1 MNEETAIA
9 VQAQATLTPAA
20 LPRLN
25 ITAIHQRVADIERVI
40 SELFTKGVHFG
51 PPFPGSDK
59 DSLLQAGGELLVE
72 AFGLSPDPEVSEVD
86 MGGGHRRFIVEGWL
100 LAPDGHRVGRMSA
113 ECSTLEPKYRYRKAG
128 RICPACGS
136 DAIMASRYPDKETGE
151 KGWYC
156 NKKAGGCGA
165 QFASG
170 DESIVGQEAGRIEN
184 PDPAEL
190 WHTCRMMAQKRWLV
204 AIARR
209 TFALSARFVD
219 EEGAKNALFD
229 WQRAASLLRALP
241 GEKAEK
247 WDRVIA
253 YCFRE
258 FGKPPERVTNVE
270 GAIVLSWLGADAAAG
285 GKMVRSDFMESPES
299 PPRPVKTTKDAK
311 AEQPANGHTPP
322 PETPRV
328 AKALA
333 KAKISEDE
341 LRGFVSEVKGVSL
354 DMMAEAAV
362 LAAIE
367 ELAAVKGAA

>member
-1 MNEETAIA
+1 MTEEAALTVSTPGA
-9 VQAQATLTPAA
+9 LTPTA

-72 AFGLSPDPEVSEVD
+72 AFGLSPEPVVNEVD

-128 RICPACGS
+128 RVCPACGS
-136 DAIMASRYPDKETGE
+136 DAIIKSKHADKETGDL
-151 KGWYC
+151 GWHC
-156 NKKAGGCGA
+156 WKKAGGCGA
-165 QFASG
+165 SFSSTDEAIAS
-170 DESIVGQEAGRIEN
+170 QETGRVEN

-270 GAIVLSWLGADAAAG
+270 GAIVLSWLGAEAAAG

-299 PPRPVKTTKDAK
+299 PPRPAKTAK
-311 AEQPANGHTPP
+311 AEQSTNGSAAP
-322 PETPRV
+322 PEAPRV

-333 KAKISEDE
+333 KAKISEEE

-354 DMMAEAAV
+354 DMMAEGAI
-362 LAAIE
+362 LAAID
-367 ELAAVKGAA
+367 ELAAVKGAEG